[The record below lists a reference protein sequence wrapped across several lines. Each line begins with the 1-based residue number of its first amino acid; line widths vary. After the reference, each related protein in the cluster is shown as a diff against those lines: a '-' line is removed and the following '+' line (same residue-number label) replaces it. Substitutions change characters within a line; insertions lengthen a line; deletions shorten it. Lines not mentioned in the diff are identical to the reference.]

1 MDLLANLLPGW
12 SQGQANNLV
21 VLLVFIVV
29 AVLAL
34 RVLLRAFAGVLFFR
48 MRRIIAAFLL
58 SIAAF
63 LLSVAGGVPL
73 AGMGGIDS
81 LAGVGGSLRQ
91 GLCNTSYAAAAWM
104 NDASVK
110 PVRYV
115 GRTLYA
121 NTSQLCGMF

>member
-48 MRRIIAAFLL
+48 MRRI
-58 SIAAF
+58 IAAF

>member
-34 RVLLRAFAGVLFFR
+34 RVLLRGFAGVLFFR
-48 MRRIIAAFLL
+48 MRRI
-58 SIAAF
+58 IAAF

-91 GLCNTSYAAAAWM
+91 GLCNSSYAAAAWL
-104 NDASVK
+104 NDSSISSM
-110 PVRYV
+110 RTT
-115 GRTLYA
+115 GRWLYS
-121 NTSQLCGMF
+121 NTSQVCGWY

>member
-58 SIAAF
+58 S
-63 LLSVAGGVPL
+63 VAGGVPL

-115 GRTLYA
+115 GRALYA